1 MEVKRDQYFK
11 IFFCFT
17 SCDNFSSNQQILAQL
32 LQHNM
37 IIKLLFDCYGLSD
50 FLFHANCYE
59 LFVGMGNSK
68 LPKTISTILPRSY
81 QKNEKRFTIQVTTS
95 RFLLWK
101 TLFIYSFIQ
110 SFINSFLRE
119 MQGCWKESTKG
130 GNFQA
135 QSISRWKREGQDQMH
150 TSIYFVFQTFSE
162 MLEFYRNDT
171 LV

>member
-68 LPKTISTILPRSY
+68 PSQQYFLDHIKKMKSVSL
-81 QKNEKRFTIQVTTS
+81 S
-95 RFLLWK
+95 R
-101 TLFIYSFIQ
+101 
-110 SFINSFLRE
+110 
-119 MQGCWKESTKG
+119 
-130 GNFQA
+130 
-135 QSISRWKREGQDQMH
+135 
-150 TSIYFVFQTFSE
+150 
-162 MLEFYRNDT
+162 
-171 LV
+171 